1 MEKTRLLELSLD
13 RLIADE
19 DNVRRQ
25 LAGIDDPAQEV
36 RRDGI
41 LQPIL
46 VRAHPTQPGLYQIV
60 AGHRRVAAAKIA
72 GLETIPAALRTIGD
86 NEKTALQL
94 IENVQREDL
103 SAIEIANGLKALVAE
118 CGGDVGA
125 AAERIG
131 QTKNW
136 ANKHLALLK
145 LEPKVVKA
153 IHRAGLGIANAREV
167 SALARSG
174 KMQEA
179 IEAAQGLSEGVVRRN
194 DLAQRNR
201 QIRSGAESPTQP
213 AVPEVERVF
222 ERKGDDYSVL
232 ITVGGRVVIDEH
244 AERRI
249 DAVLANFDKILG
261 VAA

>member
-13 RLIADE
+13 RLIADD

-25 LAGIDDPAQEV
+25 LAGIDDLAQEV

-46 VRAHPTQPGLYQIV
+46 VREHPTQPGLYQIV
-60 AGHRRVAAAKIA
+60 AGHRRVAAAKLA
-72 GLETIPAALRTIGD
+72 GLETIPAALRKIGD

-103 SAIEIANGLKALVAE
+103 SAIEIANGLKALVEE
-118 CGGDVGA
+118 CGDAGLA
-125 AAERIG
+125 ADRIG
-131 QTKNW
+131 QSKNW
-136 ANKHLALLK
+136 VNKHLALLK
-145 LEPKVVKA
+145 LEPKIVKA
-153 IHRAGLGIANAREV
+153 IHRAGLGIAGAREV

-174 KMQEA
+174 STQDA
-179 IEAAQGLSEGVVRRN
+179 IEAAQALSEGKLRRN
-194 DLAQRNR
+194 DLAERNR
-201 QIRSGAESPTQP
+201 QLRSEQP
-213 AVPEVERVF
+213 IGRATTEVQADRVF
-222 ERKGDDYSVL
+222 ERKANGYSVL
-232 ITVGGRVVIDEH
+232 ITVTAGVALDEH

-249 DAVLANFDKILG
+249 DAVLSNFDKILG